1 MAAVTGDYKLS
12 PTEQNE
18 WYKDENRR
26 LEKKVNKY
34 QEEIESMQ
42 RNGYPSDEWSVNQHQ
57 VSSWEF
63 RCDDLEKE
71 NKRLLEEL
79 KKGQDQFLEL
89 AKKLHD
95 ATTDAIAAK
104 VALQVSLRT
113 LRMKL
118 SEQDFDEWVS
128 FTTSY
133 MQQLGMIK

>member
-1 MAAVTGDYKLS
+1 MSAVTGDYKLS

-18 WYKDENRR
+18 WYQNENRR
-26 LEKKVNKY
+26 LEKKVKNL

-63 RCDDLEKE
+63 KCDDLKKE
-71 NKRLLEEL
+71 NKEL
-79 KKGQDQFLEL
+79 KE
-89 AKKLHD
+89 KLKE

-113 LRMKL
+113 LRMQL
-118 SEQDFDEWVS
+118 SEIDFDKYVN
-128 FTTSY
+128 FTSQY
-133 MQQLGMIK
+133 MISLGVMNPK

>member
-34 QEEIESMQ
+34 QEQIESMR